1 MIVKYEKLTT
11 EKDVLGESVTA
22 YKAVDKVEATH
33 EHICYHNEEHPKACV
48 RRELK

>member
-11 EKDVLGESVTA
+11 EKDATA

-33 EHICYHNEEHPKACV
+33 EHICYHDEEHPKACV